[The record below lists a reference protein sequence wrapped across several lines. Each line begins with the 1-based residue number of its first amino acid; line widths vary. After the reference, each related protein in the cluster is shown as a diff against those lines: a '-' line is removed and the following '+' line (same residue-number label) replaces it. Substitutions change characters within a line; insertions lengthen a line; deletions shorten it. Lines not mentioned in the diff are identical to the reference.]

1 MTHPRRDTQ
10 HPAALPPTT
19 VRHPDALPAGL
30 LDDIRRRATARDHDR
45 NQSNG
50 DSERRDRRRGEEG
63 PRRDRYGAHGPG
75 SGRLAHRMRLP
86 AHTASSGVLRTWY
99 PWIMDPGLGVPG
111 AYIGIDLYSRASFL
125 FDPWELYAAGAITS
139 PNGLIIGEIGSG
151 KSALMKSL
159 IVRFL
164 AAGIPFSWV
173 DIKDEYTQLAH
184 HLGVE
189 PLRLGPGLGVR
200 LNPLAAHRRH
210 PRQSEIE
217 WRGAVKA
224 RRLALLEGLIH
235 VRLDRALSMT
245 ERTAIELA
253 LDTCTG
259 QLAGSAR
266 GELAPASLPG
276 VVAQLTATEAWHDE
290 LAERGITATQLLD
303 ESRDA
308 RLALHGLVGGALAG
322 MFDSTED
329 NTRFLDFDAPGTIL
343 NLHAVR
349 TDQAVTVMSMVCAQ
363 SAMEAELM
371 RPDARPRLVGY
382 DEAWLAMRYVP
393 LLRRFQEQYK
403 LARAFGIC
411 NLMAAHR
418 LTDWNAVGAHGSEA
432 ARLARGLLEDTGF
445 KIVYR
450 QVEASLELTRDLLG
464 LTDVQ
469 TALLRYLR
477 KGSGM
482 WLLGQRAFVV
492 QHLLSSIEE
501 PWVQTDSRMRA
512 TTGVQD
518 GSGPAGDVSADVSA
532 GIAED
537 EWEALLDEP
546 GVS

>member
-1 MTHPRRDTQ
+1 MTSTAP
-10 HPAALPPTT
+10 LPEPTN
-19 VRHPDALPAGL
+19 L
-30 LDDIRRRATARDHDR
+30 LDDIRRRAQQQSASRDHTTATRLDQQR
-45 NQSNG
+45 RRTAG
-50 DSERRDRRRGEEG
+50 LRRDRL
-63 PRRDRYGAHGPG
+63 GAFGAG
-75 SGRLAHRMRLP
+75 TGRLAHRMRLP

-111 AYIGIDLYSRASFL
+111 AYIGVDLYSRASFL
-125 FDPWELYAAGAITS
+125 FDPWELYHAQVISS

-164 AAGIPFSWV
+164 AAGVPFSWV
-173 DIKDEYTQLAH
+173 DVKDEYTALAH
-184 HLGVE
+184 VLGVE

-200 LNPLAAHRRH
+200 LNPLTAHRRH
-210 PRQSEIE
+210 ASQTEIE
-217 WRGAVKA
+217 WLGAVKA
-224 RRLALLEGLIH
+224 RRLSLLEGLIH
-235 VRLDRALSMT
+235 VRLDRPLSMT

-259 QLAGSAR
+259 QLRGSAR
-266 GELAPASLPG
+266 DQLAPASLPG
-276 VVAQLTATEAWHDE
+276 VVTRLTATDLWRDE
-290 LAERGITATQLLD
+290 LADRGITATQLLD

-329 NTRFLDFDAPGTIL
+329 NTRFLDFDAPGTVL

-393 LLRRFQEQYK
+393 LLRRFQEQFK
-403 LARAFGIC
+403 LARMFGIC
-411 NLMAAHR
+411 NLLAAHR
-418 LTDWNAVGAHGSEA
+418 LTDWNAVGTDGSEA

-450 QVEASLELTRDLLG
+450 QVDAALPLTRDLLG

-469 TALLRYLR
+469 TTLLRYLR
-477 KGSGM
+477 KGTGM
-482 WLLGQRAFVV
+482 WLLDGRAFVV
-492 QHLLSSIEE
+492 QHWLSSIEE
-501 PWVQTDSRMRA
+501 PWVQTDARMR
-512 TTGVQD
+512 
-518 GSGPAGDVSADVSA
+518 PAA
-532 GIAED
+532 GMED
-537 EWEALLDEP
+537 ISDEEWDALLDVDVRET
-546 GVS
+546 S